1 MDNTNATR
9 ENDGV
14 TAGETLV
21 ITNPAKVVIV
31 EGHYISVEEIAFA
44 RNVVGTTDIGHVAV
58 AGDRIAGPTD
68 GCLIEFKRKGTV
80 FVPGLTVEGL
90 GSLVNNAPF

>member
-1 MDNTNATR
+1 MDNTDATR

-21 ITNPAKVVIV
+21 ITSPAQVVV
-31 EGHYISVEEIAFA
+31 VGGYYLTVEEIAFA
-44 RNVVGTTDIGHVAV
+44 RNIQNGHPASDGPVTA
-58 AGDRIAGPTD
+58 DRITGPVP
-68 GCLIEFKRKGTV
+68 GCLIEFKRKGVV
-80 FVPGLTVEGL
+80 FIPGLTVEGL